1 MNKIYQHIF
10 RYALIITNK
19 NISLLH
25 TDINII
31 CSLQSNSIFKY
42 SPYILIHR
50 FSSCINPV

>member
-31 CSLQSNSIFKY
+31 CSLQSNSIFNTRHIY
-42 SPYILIHR
+42 LFIVFL
-50 FSSCINPV
+50 PV